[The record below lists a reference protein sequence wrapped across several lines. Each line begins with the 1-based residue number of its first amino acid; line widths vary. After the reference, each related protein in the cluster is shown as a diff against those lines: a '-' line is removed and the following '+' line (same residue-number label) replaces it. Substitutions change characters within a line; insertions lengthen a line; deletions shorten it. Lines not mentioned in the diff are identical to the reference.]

1 MSAVTGK
8 VYLQVFDNNLKK
20 FLEFP
25 TALEGLNL
33 VTRTTGVNG
42 VNVYP
47 FSGLLSRLFGADKIF
62 SYPSVNIGANNAISS
77 KGLTIGEINFS
88 LPDQFGLS
96 DNINIGTFNL
106 ASGSNLINLGKSNS
120 SNYTNSSVNIGIG
133 NILSKSSLIYNL
145 GQNNNSSG
153 IYNAFNIGSNNILVR
168 SKNAEILN
176 GADIW
181 NIYNFG
187 INNKFISGAR
197 KIINLGEDNYIE
209 KVRNGTLLGRAN
221 YIYDSNIT
229 GKSNIILGDN
239 NTSSN
244 SSNYITLGIG
254 NSFKKSND
262 HIMIGM
268 ENFNINENVING
280 NLIFGSF
287 NYNSGSNNALI
298 GKSNRILGDNA
309 LILGINNVT
318 LNNTNSDT
326 IIGNINSTSGTN
338 NNYIFG
344 DNNTLGL
351 FVSGT
356 SDNFYIGQNN
366 SSDSGNNNYVLGTY
380 NQNFKTNESYIIGKS
395 NTTKNTNNN
404 YIFGT
409 NNQISGHTSY
419 VIGRN
424 NNIRTGDYNS
434 ILIGYGYQQT
444 GKNKNNTI
452 TLYSSNG
459 SFEIS
464 QDGINMYSNTR
475 PKYNNSEIIMGE
487 DLQGYA
493 KKEYVLGQS
502 GFYNNTIFQD
512 PSYNFNADEIQ
523 LQTFNYSGRGER
535 YYSNGFTGLNYDNT
549 LYTFSNNNY
558 FNKIPSVFFTGQNK
572 NIVGPYFYESKDKDL
587 FISYTSDLIPD
598 PLPLNF
604 SAQTLWTI
612 RRYQGN
618 GAFYI
623 NRNQDYNTLPL
634 TGWIATGLNGF
645 SGGNPVPALKLI
657 TEFTGAFYQQ
667 KIKQGF
673 NKAYNFNSTISYPS
687 DDISVI
693 YGNHTDPQFEPT
705 WLIVDNLSSGVYYIN
720 NNYSENQTPQTGWS
734 IAGFGGA
741 SGFYTNPDS
750 APIVKL
756 QGRTGINLS
765 MGTRVGVI
773 STNVE
778 SAGGRI
784 YIPYFY

>member
-1 MSAVTGK
+1 MSATTGQ
-8 VYLQVFDNNLKK
+8 VYLQIYNNNLNK
-20 FLEFP
+20 FTEFP
-25 TALEGLNL
+25 SGLAKLNL
-33 VTRTTGVNG
+33 VIRPTGVG
-42 VNVYP
+42 IFP
-47 FSGLLSRLFGADKIF
+47 FSGLSISNINIDKIDTDA
-62 SYPSVNIGANNAISS
+62 VNIGKTNIIFDKGVSIGRLNSSFPRANILNA
-77 KGLTIGEINFS
+77 
-88 LPDQFGLS
+88 
-96 DNINIGTFNL
+96 DNINIGASNS
-106 ASGSNLINLGKSNS
+106 ASGSNLINIGAGNS
-120 SNYTNSSVNIGIG
+120 LDDVSSSLNIGRT
-133 NILSKSSLIYNL
+133 SKVYKSSLVN
-145 GQNNNSSG
+145 
-153 IYNAFNIGSNNILVR
+153 NIGSFNNVSGINTLFNLGSYNIFVR
-168 SKNAEILN
+168 SKSAEQAKASDVWEVYTF
-176 GADIW
+176 GD
-181 NIYNFG
+181 YNS
-187 INNKFISGAR
+187 FISGAR
-197 KIINLGEDNYIE
+197 NIINIGDGNYFQ
-209 KVRNGTLLGRAN
+209 VARNATLLGN
-221 YIYDSNIT
+221 NNSIYDSNIT
-229 GKSNIILGDN
+229 GYSSITIGDDNSSSESTQYIVFGIGNNIYSSQQQIVIGMNNSNINQNPTTGNLIVGFENATSGNNNYILGENNFILGNQAFILGDG
-239 NTSSN
+239 NT
-244 SSNYITLGIG
+244 TLLNG
-254 NSFKKSND
+254 NSD
-262 HIMIGM
+262 
-268 ENFNINENVING
+268 V
-280 NLIFGSF
+280 
-287 NYNSGSNNALI
+287 
-298 GKSNRILGDNA
+298 
-309 LILGINNVT
+309 
-318 LNNTNSDT
+318 
-326 IIGNINSTSGTN
+326 IIGSTNLVSGTY

-344 DNNTLGL
+344 DNNNIGRYNTGTLH
-351 FVSGT
+351 
-356 SDNFYIGQNN
+356 NFYIGQSNLSN
-366 SSDSGNNNYVLGTY
+366 SGSNNYVIGY
-380 NQNFKTNESYIIGKS
+380 SNDSSIINDSYIIGKE
-395 NTTKNTNNN
+395 NIIKNTNEN

-409 NNQISGHTSY
+409 NNEISGLGTF
-419 VIGRN
+419 VIGRDN
-424 NNIRTGDYNS
+424 TIKTGDYNS
-434 ILIGYGYQQT
+434 ILIGYDYQET
-444 GKNKNNTI
+444 GRNKDNTI
-452 TLYSSNG
+452 MLYSSDG

-464 QDGINMYSNTR
+464 QDGINMYSDIR

-493 KKEYVLGQS
+493 KEEYVLGQS

-535 YYSNGFTGLNYDNT
+535 YKTSGILSFTGLNYDGS
-549 LYTFSNNNY
+549 LYTFEYNNY
-558 FNKIPSVFFTGQNK
+558 FNKIPSILFTGQNK

-598 PLPLNF
+598 PLPVNF

-645 SGGNPVPALKLI
+645 SGGNPAPALELI
-657 TEFTGAFYQQ
+657 TEFTGVFYQQ

-673 NKAYNFNSTISYPS
+673 NKAYNFNSIVSYPS

-693 YGNHTDPQFEPT
+693 YGNHTNPQFEPT

-734 IAGFGGA
+734 ITGFRGA